1 VSSRRGVRPLLLA
14 VGLLV
19 TVGCTYLAV
28 RGVQLDD
35 TVDALRAS
43 NLLWLA
49 PTSVVLAIALWLRVL
64 RWWVLFDGASRPPLR
79 AVGHAA
85 FVGYFFN
92 NILPARAGEAARVL
106 ALYSKA
112 RTPRAEAVGTVV
124 IERVFDLLALLFLLF
139 ASYPLLPEIS
149 WLRAAALFGLAVVTA
164 LVGLVF
170 VLVRY
175 DERAVRW
182 LLSPL
187 RRLPGAGV
195 ADRVEAAAV
204 NATRGLVALREPR
217 IALRGMALTIAS
229 WVMLALSFWILMAA
243 FDLDLPLVSGMLV
256 VVAINL
262 SLVLPS
268 SPAALGV
275 FEAATVVALRA
286 FDVPQAE
293 ALSYALVLHLLN
305 FVPFIV
311 IGAVLLGPGAL
322 RGGLRGTPPSSGG

>member
-14 VGLLV
+14 AGVAV
-19 TVGCTYLAV
+19 TIGCAYLAV
-28 RGVQLDD
+28 RGVKLDD
-35 TVDALRAS
+35 ALDALRAS

-49 PTSVVLAIALWLRVL
+49 PTSVVLALALWLRVL
-64 RWWVLFDGASRPPLR
+64 RWWVLFDAASRPPLR

-92 NILPARAGEAARVL
+92 NILPARAGEAARVF
-106 ALYSKA
+106 ALYGKA

-149 WLRAAALFGLAVVTA
+149 WLRAAALFGLGVVTV
-164 LVGLVF
+164 LVAIIF

-175 DERAVRW
+175 DDRAVRW

-187 RRLPGAGV
+187 RRLPV
-195 ADRVEAAAV
+195 AREHVEPAV
-204 NATRGLVALREPR
+204 VNVTRGLVALREPR
-217 IALRGMALTIAS
+217 VALRGMALTIAS
-229 WVMLALSFWILMAA
+229 WVVLALSFWILMAA
-243 FDLDLPLVSGMLV
+243 FDLGLPVVAGMLV
-256 VVAINL
+256 VIAINL

-305 FVPFIV
+305 FVPFLV

-322 RGGLRGTPPSSGG
+322 RGGVRGG

>member
-1 VSSRRGVRPLLLA
+1 MTSRRGVRPLLIAAGLA
-14 VGLLV
+14 VTAG
-19 TVGCTYLAV
+19 GTYLAV
-28 RGVQLDD
+28 RGVSLDD
-35 TVDALRAS
+35 ARDALAAS
-43 NLLWLA
+43 DLRWLA
-49 PTSVVLAIALWLRVL
+49 PTSVVFAVALWLRIV
-64 RWWVLFDGASRPPLR
+64 RWWVLFDPSSRPPLR

-92 NILPARAGEAARVL
+92 NILPARAGEAARIL
-106 ALYSKA
+106 ALYAKA

-149 WLRAAALFGLAVVTA
+149 WLRAAALLGVA
-164 LVGLVF
+164 LVTVLIALIY

-175 DERAVRW
+175 DDRAVRW

-187 RRLPGAGV
+187 RRLPAAGA
-195 ADRVEAAAV
+195 AERVEAAVV
-204 NATRGLVALREPR
+204 NATRGLVALRDPR
-217 IALRGMALTIAS
+217 VALRGMALTIAS
-229 WVMLALSFWILMAA
+229 WVVLALSYWILMAA
-243 FDLDLPLVSGMLV
+243 FDLHLPVVAGMLV

-275 FEAATVVALRA
+275 FEAATVIALRA

-305 FVPFIV
+305 FVPFLL
-311 IGAVLLGPGAL
+311 IGVALLGPGAL
-322 RGGLRGTPPSSGG
+322 RRGARAA

>member
-1 VSSRRGVRPLLLA
+1 MRPLLIA
-14 VGLLV
+14 AGLLV
-19 TVGCTYLAV
+19 TAGAMYFAV
-28 RGVQLDD
+28 RGVKIDD
-35 TVDALRAS
+35 TRDALAAS
-43 NLLWLA
+43 DLRWLV
-49 PTSVVLAIALWLRVL
+49 PTSIVLAFALWLRVL
-64 RWWVLFDGASRPPLR
+64 RWWVLFDASSRPPLR

-106 ALYSKA
+106 ALYSRA
-112 RTPRAEAVGTVV
+112 RTPRAETVGTVV

-139 ASYPLLPEIS
+139 ASYPLLPQIS
-149 WLRAAALFGLAVVTA
+149 WLKAAALL
-164 LVGLVF
+164 GLVLVTGLVVLIY

-175 DERAVRW
+175 DDRAVRW

-195 ADRVEAAAV
+195 AERVEQAV
-204 NATRGLVALREPR
+204 ENAMRGLVALRKPR
-217 IALRGMALTIAS
+217 VALRGMALTLAS
-229 WVMLALSFWILMAA
+229 WVVLGFSFWILTAA
-243 FDLDLPLVSGMLV
+243 LHLDVPVVAGMLV

-286 FDVPQAE
+286 FDVPQAQ

-305 FVPFIV
+305 FVPFLI
-311 IGAVLLGPGAL
+311 IGAALLGPGAL
-322 RGGLRGTPPSSGG
+322 RRGARAD

>member
-1 VSSRRGVRPLLLA
+1 MRA
-14 VGLLV
+14 AGLVV
-19 TVGCTYLAV
+19 TIASTYLAV
-28 RGVQLDD
+28 RGVKLADAL
-35 TVDALRAS
+35 DALRAS
-43 NLLWLA
+43 NLLWLL
-49 PTSVVLAIALWLRVL
+49 PTSVVLALALWLRVL
-64 RWWVLFDGASRPPLR
+64 RWWVLFDAASRPSLR

-92 NILPARAGEAARVL
+92 NILPARAGEAARVF
-106 ALYSKA
+106 ALHGKA

-149 WLRAAALFGLAVVTA
+149 WLRAAALFGLAVVTV
-164 LVGLVF
+164 LVAVIV

-175 DERAVRW
+175 DDRAVRW

-187 RRLPGAGV
+187 HRLPV
-195 ADRVEAAAV
+195 AREHVEPAV
-204 NATRGLVALREPR
+204 INATRGLVALREPR
-217 IALRGMALTIAS
+217 VALRGMALTLAS
-229 WVMLALSFWILMAA
+229 WVMLALSFWILMAG
-243 FDLDLPLVSGMLV
+243 FDLGLPVVAGMLV
-256 VVAINL
+256 VIAINL

-286 FDVPQAE
+286 FDVPQAQ

-305 FVPFIV
+305 FVPFLV

-322 RGGLRGTPPSSGG
+322 RGGLRGG